1 MESWNDGRQYR
12 IPLIFALMN
21 AQLISRSL
29 NLPKGDVARTLALL
43 GEGATIPFLSRYRK
57 EQTGGLD
64 ELQIAEIQKENQ
76 RLLDFEKR
84 KKFIQDSISEQGK
97 LSAELEAKIN
107 SASELN
113 ELEDLYLPFKQK
125 RKTKA
130 SEAREKGLE
139 ALAAMVMKQDLTALE
154 ATAKRFV
161 KGEVKSVDEALEGA
175 RFIMA
180 EWMNERPA
188 ARNNLRRLF
197 ARKGEIKSK
206 LIKGKEEEAQK
217 YRDYFDFS
225 EPIKRIPSHRLLAI
239 RRAESEGILRV
250 SIEPPAEEAIESLQR
265 YFVKGKGA
273 ASEQVQL
280 AVKDAYKRLMKPSI
294 ETEFKNETKEK
305 ADAEAIKI
313 FAENLRQ
320 LLLTPPVGQKRTLA
334 IDPGFKSGCKTVC
347 LDEHGQLLHNENIYP
362 HPPQNERSKAAAKVS
377 QLVESY
383 RVEAIA
389 IGNGTAGRETEDF
402 VRRNVRFR
410 TDVEV
415 YVVNE
420 AGASVYSAS
429 SVARKEFPDY
439 DVTVRGA
446 VSIGRRLMDPLA
458 ELVKIDPKSIGVGQY
473 QHDVDQNKLKESLDR
488 TVESVVNRVG
498 VELNTAS
505 EHLLAYVSGLGP
517 KLAESIIEYRTENGA
532 FTDRQEL
539 KNVKG
544 MGPKAFEQS
553 AGFLRIRDAKNPL
566 DNSAVHPE
574 SYHIVKRMAKSIGK
588 PIDELV
594 GSKDV
599 LEGLNPKDFTD
610 ENAGLPTVQLIIE
623 ELGKIGRDPRGKAK
637 MFEFDPRLRK
647 VEDLEVGMVVP
658 GIVTNIAKFGAF
670 IDIGVKQDGLI
681 HVSEMADRFIS
692 DPNEVVK
699 LQQQLKVKV
708 TDVDVKRKRIQLS
721 LKF

>member
-1 MESWNDGRQYR
+1 
-12 IPLIFALMN
+12 MN
-21 AQLISRSL
+21 ASLISRSL
-29 NLPKGDVARTLALL
+29 NLPQREVENTLSLL
-43 GEGATIPFLSRYRK
+43 KEGATIPFISRYRK
-57 EQTGGLD
+57 ERTGGLD
-64 ELQIAEIQKENQ
+64 EVQIADIQKENTRIQ
-76 RLLDFEKR
+76 EFEKR
-84 KKFIQDSISEQGK
+84 RISILQSIEEQGLLTDELK
-97 LSAELEAKIN
+97 QNIQSARD
-107 SASELN
+107 LN
-113 ELEDLYLPFKQK
+113 ALEDLYLPFKQK

-139 ALAAMVMKQDLTALE
+139 ALAAIIMKQDSNDIEFMAR
-154 ATAKRFV
+154 RFV
-161 KGEVKSVDEALEGA
+161 KGQVKNTEEALEGA
-175 RFIMA
+175 RYIMA
-180 EWMNERPA
+180 EWMNERPR
-188 ARNNLRRLF
+188 ARNAVRRLF
-197 ARKGEIKSK
+197 ADKSEIKSK
-206 LIKGKEEEAQK
+206 LIKDKEEEAQK
-217 YRDYFDFS
+217 YRDYFKFA
-225 EPIKRIPSHRLLAI
+225 EPIRRIPGHRLLAI
-239 RRAESEGILRV
+239 RRAESEGLLRV
-250 SIEPPAEEAIESLQR
+250 SIEPPKAEVIESLER
-265 YFVKGKGA
+265 IFVKGKGA
-273 ASEQVQL
+273 ASEEVAL
-280 AVKDAYKRLMKPSI
+280 AVNDAYKRLIKPSI
-294 ETEFKNETKEK
+294 ETEFKNSSKEK
-305 ADAEAIKI
+305 ADEEAIAI

-320 LLLTPPVGQKRTLA
+320 LLLTPPIGQKRTLG

-347 LDEHGQLLHNENIYP
+347 LDEHGNLLHNENIYP
-362 HPPQNERSKAAAKVS
+362 HPPQNDKVKAAAKIG

-383 RVEAIA
+383 RIDAIA

-402 VRRNVRFR
+402 IRTRVRFR
-410 TDVEV
+410 QDVEV

-420 AGASVYSAS
+420 AGASIYSAS

-473 QHDVDQNKLKESLDR
+473 QHDVDQNKLKEALDQ

-517 KLAESIIEYRTENGA
+517 KLAENIIEYRKEHGA
-532 FTDRQEL
+532 FSSREDL

-574 SYHIVKRMAKSIGK
+574 SYRVVNRMAKDIGK
-588 PIDELV
+588 PVSDLV
-594 GSKDV
+594 GAKEV
-599 LEGLNPKDFTD
+599 LKSLDPKKYTD
-610 ENAGLPTVQLIIE
+610 EKAGLPTVTAIIE

-637 MFEFDPRLRK
+637 VFQFDPRLRK
-647 VEDLEVGMVVP
+647 IEDLEVGMVVP

-670 IDIGVKQDGLI
+670 VDVGVKQDGLI

-692 DPNEVVK
+692 DPNEIVK
-699 LQQQLKVKV
+699 LQQQLEVKV
-708 TDVDVKRKRIQLS
+708 VEVDIPRKRIQLS

>member
-320 LLLTPPVGQKRTLA
+320 LLLTPRLDKSALWPSIRVLRAVAKRFVWTNT
-334 IDPGFKSGCKTVC
+334 DNCSTTKTFTRIRRRMK
-347 LDEHGQLLHNENIYP
+347 DRRRQL
-362 HPPQNERSKAAAKVS
+362 RSVS
-377 QLVESY
+377 WLN
-383 RVEAIA
+383 R
-389 IGNGTAGRETEDF
+389 IGLKQSPSETE
-402 VRRNVRFR
+402 RRV
-410 TDVEV
+410 
-415 YVVNE
+415 
-420 AGASVYSAS
+420 
-429 SVARKEFPDY
+429 
-439 DVTVRGA
+439 
-446 VSIGRRLMDPLA
+446 
-458 ELVKIDPKSIGVGQY
+458 
-473 QHDVDQNKLKESLDR
+473 
-488 TVESVVNRVG
+488 
-498 VELNTAS
+498 
-505 EHLLAYVSGLGP
+505 
-517 KLAESIIEYRTENGA
+517 
-532 FTDRQEL
+532 
-539 KNVKG
+539 
-544 MGPKAFEQS
+544 
-553 AGFLRIRDAKNPL
+553 
-566 DNSAVHPE
+566 
-574 SYHIVKRMAKSIGK
+574 
-588 PIDELV
+588 
-594 GSKDV
+594 
-599 LEGLNPKDFTD
+599 
-610 ENAGLPTVQLIIE
+610 
-623 ELGKIGRDPRGKAK
+623 
-637 MFEFDPRLRK
+637 
-647 VEDLEVGMVVP
+647 
-658 GIVTNIAKFGAF
+658 
-670 IDIGVKQDGLI
+670 VKQRT
-681 HVSEMADRFIS
+681 SC
-692 DPNEVVK
+692 VVMCDSGPMWK
-699 LQQQLKVKV
+699 YMW
-708 TDVDVKRKRIQLS
+708 
-721 LKF
+721 